1 MNDYQPK
8 APRERILAATLDL
21 VEKQGPRRATTR
33 SIAAAAGVNVAAINY
48 YYRSKEAL
56 LEAALASSWEHALA
70 HLREFL
76 YREPWSPR
84 AVLTDI
90 ALFLMEGG
98 YRYPA
103 VSRAT
108 IFGGNGEPRP
118 VVAASFAALA
128 RDIATRLTGRNDE
141 DAEAAAVLLRVGA
154 FLSALIFPSLAS
166 ACVPWLDEEEARRE
180 YATALSEELAG
191 WAERR
196 AGADASL
203 TLACC
208 LFELLQR
215 WEGRNWCGP
224 KQQPSN
230 PGSRFM

>member
-1 MNDYQPK
+1 MDDYQPK

-21 VEKQGPRRATTR
+21 IEKQGPRQATTR

-76 YREPWSPR
+76 GREPWDAR

-90 ALFLMEGG
+90 ALFLIEGG

-103 VSRAT
+103 VTRAT
-108 IFGGNGEPRP
+108 LFGADGEPRP
-118 VVAASFAALA
+118 VVAASFVTFT
-128 RDIATRLTGRNDE
+128 RDIAARLAGP
-141 DAEAAAVLLRVGA
+141 DAEAHTTLLRVGA
-154 FLSALIFPSLAS
+154 YLSGLIFPPLAS
-166 ACVPWLDEEEARRE
+166 ACAPWLDDEGTRKE
-180 YATALSEELAG
+180 YATALSEELAE

-196 AGADASL
+196 AGR
-203 TLACC
+203 
-208 LFELLQR
+208 Q
-215 WEGRNWCGP
+215 G
-224 KQQPSN
+224 
-230 PGSRFM
+230 